1 MIPWIQVYSNLP
13 QHKKTSRLAEE
24 LKISSAVVDPNMVAV
39 GILIG
44 LWTWAIQNAYDG
56 DLSECS
62 ARTIANACQWKKK
75 PETLVAALKK
85 TGWLDA
91 DMRLHDWEEYAVL
104 LIDQEENRKE
114 RTRER
119 VRKHREKKLSGLTCA
134 YCGSKATGYDHI
146 IPVTKGGTDE
156 EMNLVP
162 CCPDC
167 NREKNNRPLDV
178 FLNTGRKV
186 KRELVNENEKL
197 MRFVTLDNGCYT
209 MQSVTLRNA
218 PTVPN
223 LTKPDQLFSGGG
235 DDARARAS
243 EEISDFAAGRDMD
256 PSLYFGV
263 TPEIHAEVEAFTDA
277 AFSRFAKRPPTE
289 NDDAQAFMALYSSR
303 EDPGTGNW
311 IMTIPRDNKDLLLYA
326 FEAASNAGKP
336 GDWRYINGVLSKLRQ
351 RGIHTLREAEDYDA
365 GRTDD
370 GF

>member
-75 PETLVAALKK
+75 PETLVTALKK

-186 KRELVNENEKL
+186 KRELVNEIFAFL
-197 MRFVTLDNGCYT
+197 QRFC
-209 MQSVTLRNA
+209 
-218 PTVPN
+218 
-223 LTKPDQLFSGGG
+223 
-235 DDARARAS
+235 
-243 EEISDFAAGRDMD
+243 I
-256 PSLYFGV
+256 
-263 TPEIHAEVEAFTDA
+263 
-277 AFSRFAKRPPTE
+277 
-289 NDDAQAFMALYSSR
+289 
-303 EDPGTGNW
+303 
-311 IMTIPRDNKDLLLYA
+311 
-326 FEAASNAGKP
+326 
-336 GDWRYINGVLSKLRQ
+336 
-351 RGIHTLREAEDYDA
+351 
-365 GRTDD
+365 
-370 GF
+370 

>member
-104 LIDQEENRKE
+104 LIDQEENRKAK
-114 RTRER
+114 TRDR
-119 VRKHREKKLSGLTCA
+119 VSRYRSKKAASCNVTQCATCN
-134 YCGSKATGYDHI
+134 
-146 IPVTKGGTDE
+146 VTD
-156 EMNLVP
+156 
-162 CCPDC
+162 
-167 NREKNNRPLDV
+167 
-178 FLNTGRKV
+178 
-186 KRELVNENEKL
+186 
-197 MRFVTLDNGCYT
+197 TLC
-209 MQSVTLRNA
+209 NA

-351 RGIHTLREAEDYDA
+351 RGIRTLQEAEDYDA